1 MKRYLASLLL
11 ILLVLTSVL
20 PTYAVSDS
28 SADERPMMIFTNLT
42 YEDQPI
48 GESKPYG
55 MVSYGGAQDGKV
67 QADIQAVTGTGNDS
81 ERAVCIREPKKT
93 TYWFLDHFLA
103 YAGMNKI
110 NHNGEYVISMKLKS
124 PDANST
130 RRITVLY
137 DAKDQDATDYIDRVN
152 TGFDLVTISGSIK
165 VLNTMMVEEPD
176 PNTWYEIA
184 VAMNLHTQK
193 ADLYLNGSK
202 KFTVNLPVDVSNIA
216 FLQFHVP
223 NVLEE
228 VATSCYY
235 YDDLKIYSAPA
246 PVSDEKFA
254 EEWAKYTQTEWYRN
268 EEYSA
273 ARLSRYDKF
282 LLQSL
287 WNRELLSEEGLRMYK
302 DNKFYTFPVHVE
314 KVEGTYMVPLKV
326 FAEAYGATVTWN
338 GADNSILVQKGSDT
352 LQCAIGS
359 DIFYINGKISKSRYP
374 IVSKEGNACAPL
386 NVLSIFFD
394 FEPYIQDKF
403 VCLDGKPI
411 TIEFAYDDLMGG
423 KNANDDTFEEAMLW
437 NLGMTLLYA
446 RPNTQ
451 NVIDTYNANKAKIG
465 RPWLI
470 VEPGTFDRIKEDMKT
485 DEVLAGKV
493 NRYLA
498 TADGYL
504 DTEPVTYTKTDGV
517 RGSFPQTV
525 YNRGLGLSF
534 AFLMTGDPVY
544 KDRLWEELEALS
556 KFPDFNPGHFLD
568 VGNTGNGVTV
578 AYNWLYEEW
587 AKEPEKLAVIEEMM
601 LNNVLKPIIT
611 GLKSPY
617 YGESGA
623 AFITSGA
630 NQNVIINNAGIGA
643 AISLMDKYPELC
655 SNYIS
660 MVLRSLEWPFSNF
673 APDGGYPEGTSY
685 WNYVMMTLPYVVESL
700 QNGVGSDF
708 GLGSAPGLDRTAY
721 FPIMVAGNV
730 GTFNYGDS
738 SQTGSY
744 DSSHQWFAS
753 EFNDES
759 LAVLRSNN
767 MGSFDLKDILY
778 HIPNVDKDAPITL
791 DKDVMYQMMNTA
803 TFRTGWTNS
812 DIVACLHGGAV
823 DEPHGHEDNGTF
835 MLDALGERWICELPK
850 EDYNLTQYG
859 SYVYEPGMEYQWEF
873 MSKFL
878 RGKAEGHNTVVV
890 NLGNNVGYNG
900 DMVPTAKSEIV
911 RYDSQ
916 DAGGYAIC
924 DMTETNAVLECA
936 FRGVKLDRAMQEV
949 HLQDNFRAAEPSDFH
964 WFVNTQADVTLSE
977 DGRSAILSKG
987 SKRMWAG
994 IISDD
999 PELKFETYDAV
1010 PLPLY
1015 TAPPIQTP
1023 NDGYR
1028 RLMIHKAD
1036 STEFKVTVAFK
1047 QLVGDETMPSIM
1059 PVDSPMET
1067 WKFEEGSAGI
1077 ATLSD
1082 LKIDGETIQGFNAIV
1097 NNYTINLPTEKSPI
1111 PTVTAT
1117 TDSNCLVEVYP
1128 ATELPGVTS
1137 IILKDENGTQKG
1149 FYNVTFNPI
1158 NDSTKFLND
1167 KQIPIMAFEASSEPQ
1182 PENGAVNLFDAS
1194 FGTKY
1199 ATDEK
1204 GGAITLDLG
1213 EAYDVAEIK
1222 MAFQVGASRK
1232 EFFTIEYSNDNINW
1246 IMIDDNGE
1254 SSGTTT
1260 DYQSFTFDPVNARYI
1275 RVRFYGNTNRGSGWV
1290 SVSELCVFRK

>member
-1 MKRYLASLLL
+1 MKRYIASLLL
-11 ILLVLTSVL
+11 ILLVFTSVL
-20 PTYAVSDS
+20 PTFAASDTS
-28 SADERPMMIFTNLT
+28 SDNKPMMIFTNLT
-42 YEDQPI
+42 YEDQPL
-48 GESKPYG
+48 GESSPYG
-55 MVSYGGAQDGKV
+55 MVSYGGSQDGKV
-67 QADIQAVTGTGNDS
+67 QADIQPVTGTGNDS
-81 ERAVCIREPKKT
+81 KQAVCLREPKKT
-93 TYWFLDHFLA
+93 TYWFLYHFLA
-103 YAGMNKI
+103 YAGINKI
-110 NHNGEYVISMKLKS
+110 NNNGQYVFSMKIKS

-130 RRITVLY
+130 RKIKIFY
-137 DAKDQDATDYIDRVN
+137 NAKDGDATDYIDRVN
-152 TGFDLVTISGSIK
+152 TSFDLITIDGSIK
-165 VLNTMMVEEPD
+165 VFKTVLVELPD
-176 PNTWYEIA
+176 PDAWYEIA
-184 VAMNLHTQK
+184 VAMDLNTQK
-193 ADLYLNGSK
+193 ADIYLNGSK
-202 KFTVNLPVDVSNIA
+202 KFNVTLPVNVSNIA
-216 FLQFHVP
+216 FLQFCLP
-223 NVLEE
+223 DVLEDT
-228 VATSCYY
+228 ARSSYY

-254 EEWAKYTQTEWYRN
+254 EEWAKYTASEWYRN

-282 LLQSL
+282 LMQSL
-287 WNRELLSEEGLRMYK
+287 WNRAVLSEEGLRMYK
-302 DNKFYTFPVHVE
+302 DNKFHTFPVHVE
-314 KVEGTYMVPLKV
+314 KLEDTYMVPLKV

-338 GADNSILVQKGSDT
+338 PEDRSILVKKGNDT
-352 LQCAIGS
+352 LKCAIDS
-359 DIFYINGKISKSRYP
+359 DIFYINDKISKSRYKF
-374 IVSKEGNACAPL
+374 VSKEGSLCAPL

-394 FEPYIQDKF
+394 LDPYVQDQF
-403 VCLDGKPI
+403 ICLDGKPI
-411 TIEFAYDDLMGG
+411 TIEFAYDDLMSGI
-423 KNANDDTFEEAMLW
+423 NANEETFAEAMLW

-485 DEVLAGKV
+485 DEVLAAKV
-493 NRYLA
+493 NRFL
-498 TADGYL
+498 TGADSYL
-504 DTEPVTYTKTDGV
+504 DTEPATYTKRDGI
-517 RGSFPQTV
+517 RGTFPQTV
-525 YNRGLGLSF
+525 YNRGVGLSF
-534 AFLMTGDPVY
+534 AYLMTGDQKY
-544 KDRLWEELEALS
+544 KDRLWEELEAVS

-578 AYNWLYEEW
+578 AYNWLYDEW

-601 LNNVLKPIIT
+601 LSKVLKPIIR

-617 YGESGA
+617 YLESGA
-623 AFITSGA
+623 AFVTSGA

-643 AISLMDKYPELC
+643 AISLMDKYPDLC
-655 SNYIS
+655 ANYLS
-660 MVLRSLEWPFSNF
+660 TVLRSLEWPFSNF

-700 QNGVGSDF
+700 QNGLGDDF
-708 GLGSAPGLDRTAY
+708 GLGEAPGLNQTPY

-730 GTFNYGDS
+730 GTFNYGDAS
-738 SQTGSY
+738 LTGSY
-744 DSSHQWFAS
+744 DASHQWFAS

-759 LAVLRSNN
+759 LAVLRANN

-778 HIPNVDKDAPITL
+778 HIPNVDKNAPITL
-791 DKDVMYQMMNTA
+791 NKDVMYQKMNTA
-803 TFRTGWTNS
+803 TFRTGWTKS

-850 EDYNLTQYG
+850 EDYNLSMYG
-859 SYVYEPGMEYQWEF
+859 SYTYEPGMEYQWDL
-873 MSKFL
+873 MGKYL
-878 RGKAEGHNTVVV
+878 RGKGEGHNTVVV
-890 NLGNNVGYNG
+890 NLGNNGKN
-900 DMVPTAKSEIV
+900 DMVSTAKSEIV

-924 DMTETNAVLECA
+924 DMTETNVVLDCA

-949 HLQDNFRAAEPSDFH
+949 HLQDNFRASEPSDFR

-1015 TAPPIQTP
+1015 TAPPLQTP

-1036 STEFKVTVAFK
+1036 STTFKVTVAFK
-1047 QLVGDETMPSIM
+1047 QLVGNETMPSIM

-1067 WKFEEGSAGI
+1067 WKFDEGTAGI

-1082 LKIDGETIQGFNAIV
+1082 LKINGETITGFNEIV
-1097 NNYTINLPTEKSPI
+1097 NTYTVNLPTEKSPI

-1117 TDSNCLVEVYP
+1117 TDSGCKVEVYP

-1137 IILKDENGTQKG
+1137 VILRDENGTQKG

-1158 NDSTKFLND
+1158 NDSTKFLNE
-1167 KQIPIMAFEASSEPQ
+1167 KQIPIMAYEVSSEPQ
-1182 PENGAVNLFDAS
+1182 PENGVVNLFDAS
-1194 FGTKY
+1194 FGTKF

-1204 GGAITLDLG
+1204 GGTVILDLG
-1213 EAYDVAEIK
+1213 EAYDVAEVK
-1222 MAFQVGASRK
+1222 MAFQVGDTRK

-1246 IMIDDNGE
+1246 TMLEDNGE
-1254 SSGTTT
+1254 SNGTTT
-1260 DYQSFTFDPVNARYI
+1260 DYQSFTFNPVNARYI
-1275 RVRFYGNTNRGSGWV
+1275 RVKFYGNERSSWV